1 MSDSEASS
9 SYGNHS
15 DGSDSDSP
23 VEALEVSQSSSSFSS
38 TAASVA
44 ALPPSTSSSAPPK
57 AVAKKVAKKKNPKKK
72 LTRGSARNFL
82 SERRSERRD
91 TTDAKLAA
99 AKTICKSYVWE
110 TFSKFDTKYR
120 LDLKEQVACKICLKA
135 SEEDRDI
142 DYLVEYKV
150 TISTI
155 SLTSNTFSFHLFN
168 LLE

>member
-9 SYGNHS
+9 YYGSHS

-23 VEALEVSQSSSSFSS
+23 VEAQEVSHSSSSS

-44 ALPPSTSSSAPPK
+44 ALPPSTSSSAPQRLTVSPPK
-57 AVAKKVAKKKNPKKK
+57 AVVKKVAKKKNPKKK

-99 AKTICKSYVWE
+99 AKATCKSYIWE
-110 TFSKFDTKYR
+110 T
-120 LDLKEQVACKICLKA
+120 IC
-135 SEEDRDI
+135 
-142 DYLVEYKV
+142 V
-150 TISTI
+150 
-155 SLTSNTFSFHLFN
+155 
-168 LLE
+168 